1 MVPSSIRSSFLGLV
15 GLLAL
20 ALAACSG
27 EDGADGARGPAGR
40 DGKDGEPG
48 MDGAPGVDG
57 APGEDGKD
65 GKDGKDGEPGMDG
78 APGEPGVD
86 GAMGAMGAMGAT
98 GAMGAPGEDGSTP
111 AVGVSVKFLGRHST
125 GSFDK
130 GAAEIV
136 AYDDSTKRV
145 FVVNSGAATVD
156 VLDIQNPALP
166 TLVSTI
172 AVSAS
177 DPLKT
182 LGSANSV
189 AVAQGILAV
198 AIEAAPKTDP
208 GLVAF
213 YDTESLSLLGT
224 VTVGA
229 LPDMLVFTPD
239 GSKLLVANEGEP
251 SDDYLV
257 DPEGSVSIITVPAGL
272 ATPAAV
278 QSVSFASLNGD
289 AAALRAQGVR
299 IFGLN
304 ATVAQDFEPE
314 YISVSADGARAWV
327 TLQEANALAIIDV
340 AAGTVQK
347 IVPLGYKNHSLI
359 GNELDVSDQD
369 GAINIKNWPVFGM
382 YQPDAIA
389 AYQVAGRTFL
399 VTANEG
405 DVREWTGY
413 AEPARLG
420 SAGYVL
426 DPTRFPD
433 AATLKLNT
441 NLGRLNVTK
450 ATGDTDN
457 DGDYDAIYAFGARSF
472 SVWTDAGAL
481 IYDSG
486 NDLELRTAK
495 RLPGNFN
502 STSTA
507 NNFDNRSDDKGPEPE
522 AVTIGYVGGT
532 PFAFIG
538 LERVGGFIVYDLTL
552 PEAPRFVSYVNT
564 RDFSTTLPADLATA
578 GDLAP
583 ECSVFIAA
591 EKSPNGK
598 PLLVVGNETS
608 GTTALF
614 ELEALYGAV
623 P

>member
-1 MVPSSIRSSFLGLV
+1 MDGKD
-15 GLLAL
+15 
-20 ALAACSG
+20 G
-27 EDGADGARGPAGR
+27 EPGT

-48 MDGAPGVDG
+48 MDGAPGADG
-57 APGEDGKD
+57 APGKD
-65 GKDGKDGEPGMDG
+65 GVDGAMGEPGMDG
-78 APGEPGVD
+78 A
-86 GAMGAMGAMGAT
+86 MGAMGVMGEPGMDGAM
-98 GAMGAPGEDGSTP
+98 GAMGAPGEDGATP

-125 GSFDK
+125 GTFDK

-136 AYDDSTKRV
+136 AYDEATKRV

-156 VLDIQNPALP
+156 VLDIRNPALP
-166 TLVSTI
+166 ALVQTI
-172 AVSAS
+172 AVGTA
-177 DPLKT
+177 DPPKT

-189 AVAQGILAV
+189 AVAGGILAV

-208 GLVAF
+208 GVVAF
-213 YDTESLSLLGT
+213 YDTESLAQLGT

-229 LPDMLVFTPD
+229 LPDMITFTPD
-239 GSKLLVANEGEP
+239 GGKLLVANEGEP
-251 SDDYLV
+251 SDDYLI
-257 DPEGSVSIITVPAGL
+257 DPEGSVSIVTVPTGL
-272 ATPAAV
+272 ATPATV
-278 QSVSFASLNGD
+278 QSVSFAGMNGD

-327 TLQEANALAIIDV
+327 TLQENNALAIIDI
-340 AAGTVQK
+340 ATGAVQK

-369 GAINIKNWPVFGM
+369 GAINIKTWPIFGM

-389 AYQVAGRTFL
+389 SYQVAGRTYL

-413 AEPARLG
+413 AEPTRLG
-420 SAGYVL
+420 NVAYVL

-441 NLGRLNVTK
+441 SLGRLNVTK

-472 SVWTDAGAL
+472 SVWTDTGAL

-486 NDLELRTAK
+486 NELELRTAK

-538 LERVGGFIVYDLTL
+538 LERVGGFMVYDLTL

-564 RDFSTTLPADLATA
+564 RDFTTTLPADLATA

-591 EKSPNGK
+591 EKSPTGK
-598 PLLVVGNETS
+598 PLLVLGNETS
-608 GTTALF
+608 GTTAFF
-614 ELEALYGAV
+614 ELQALYGAV

>member
-1 MVPSSIRSSFLGLV
+1 MIASSNRASFLVSAGLM
-15 GLLAL
+15 AL
-20 ALAACSG
+20 ALTTACGG
-27 EDGADGARGPAGR
+27 EDGATGAPGPAG
-40 DGKDGEPG
+40 
-48 MDGAPGVDG
+48 M
-57 APGEDGKD
+57 DGKD
-65 GKDGKDGEPGMDG
+65 GKDGKDGELGIDGAPGKDGADGAMGEPGMDG
-78 APGEPGVD
+78 AMGEPGMDGAMGEPGMD
-86 GAMGAMGAMGAT
+86 GAMGAVGEPGMDGA
-98 GAMGAPGEDGSTP
+98 TP
-111 AVGVSVKFLGRHST
+111 AVGVSAKLLGRHST
-125 GSFDK
+125 GTFDK
-130 GAAEIV
+130 GAAEII
-136 AYDDSTKRV
+136 AYDTETKRV
-145 FVVNSGAATVD
+145 FVVNSAAATVD
-156 VLDIQNPALP
+156 VLDVRNPALP
-166 TLVSTI
+166 ALVQTI
-172 AVSAS
+172 AVSTAE
-177 DPLKT
+177 PLKT

-189 AVAQGILAV
+189 AVAGGILAV

-213 YDTESLSLLGT
+213 YDTDTLALLGT
-224 VTVGA
+224 ATVGA
-229 LPDMLVFTPD
+229 LPDMLTFTPD
-239 GSKLLVANEGEP
+239 GGKLLVANEGEP

-272 ATPAAV
+272 ATPATV
-278 QSVSFASLNGD
+278 QSVSFAGLNGD

-327 TLQEANALAIIDV
+327 TLQENNALAIIDV

-347 IVPLGYKNHSLI
+347 LVPLGYKNHSLI
-359 GNELDVSDQD
+359 GNELDASDQD
-369 GAINIKNWPVFGM
+369 SAINIRSWPIFGM

-433 AATLKLNT
+433 AATLKSNI

-450 ATGDTDN
+450 ATGDTDD

-486 NDLELRTAK
+486 NELELRTAK

-538 LERVGGFIVYDLTL
+538 LERVGGFMVYDLTL

-591 EKSPNGK
+591 EQSPTGK
-598 PLLVVGNETS
+598 PLLVTGNETS
-608 GTTALF
+608 GTTAFF